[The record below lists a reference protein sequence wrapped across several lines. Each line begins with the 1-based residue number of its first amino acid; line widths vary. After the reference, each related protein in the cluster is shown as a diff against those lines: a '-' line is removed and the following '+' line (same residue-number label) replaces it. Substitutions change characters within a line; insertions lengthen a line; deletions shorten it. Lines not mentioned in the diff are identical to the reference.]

1 MNKSSELP
9 KEIKLGPKT
18 IAQTMLLQVF
28 NLTTRFIFFF
38 FFFPQ
43 YNYKERALSVDIKG
57 TFIYWRSLGVI
68 FQACT

>member
-18 IAQTMLLQVF
+18 IAKTMLLQVF
-28 NLTTRFIFFF
+28 NLTTRFI

-57 TFIYWRSLGVI
+57 TFIYWRSLRVI
-68 FQACT
+68 FQACS